1 MVGCWVVPWQ
11 APAVLT
17 RPADVD
23 DAGVVDALREGWGL
37 DVVDVDYLAIGF
49 GSHHW
54 LATTASATWFVTV
67 DDLVTKR
74 HEVSESVLVTRERLL
89 AALTTA
95 AALRDAGFEFVVAPV
110 RTNEDRIAATIGDRY
125 VVAVYPNLDGETY
138 NYGNYSDI
146 AHRDQVVR
154 HLAALHCA
162 PTSCRRWAST
172 DTLAI
177 PRRAE
182 LHAACSQLD
191 AAWASGPFAEPA
203 RGLLA
208 QHADALAH
216 AFGKYDAL
224 VAAVSSQ
231 RSRFV
236 LTHGE
241 PHPANT
247 ITIDH
252 QVVLVDWDTA
262 LIAPPE
268 RDLWDLVGE
277 DRSVADQYEE
287 LAGIPV
293 DHDALELYR
302 LAWDLSEIALYV
314 SDFRQTHDQTDDTRE
329 AWTNLQH
336 FLDPTRW

>member
-1 MVGCWVVPWQ
+1 MF
-11 APAVLT
+11 T

-23 DAGVVDALREGWGL
+23 DADVVDALCEGWGL
-37 DVVDVDYLAIGF
+37 DVGGVDYLAVGF

-54 LATTASATWFVTV
+54 LATTASASWFVTV
-67 DDLVTKR
+67 DDLVARR
-74 HEVSESVLVTRERLL
+74 HEIDESLLATRERLV

-110 RTNEDRIAATIGDRY
+110 RTKEDRIAASIGDRY
-125 VVAVYPNLDGETY
+125 VVTVYPNLDGETHD
-138 NYGNYSDI
+138 YGNYSD
-146 AHRDQVVR
+146 ATHRDSVVR
-154 HLAALHCA
+154 HLATLHCA
-162 PTSCRRWAST
+162 PTSCRRWALT

-182 LHAACSQLD
+182 LHAACSQLED
-191 AAWASGPFAEPA
+191 AWASGPFAEPA
-203 RGLLA
+203 RCVLA

-216 AFGKYDAL
+216 AFGKYDAM

-277 DRSVADQYEE
+277 DPSVAVQYEE
-287 LAGIPV
+287 LAGIVV
-293 DHDALELYR
+293 DHDAIDMYR
-302 LAWDLSEIALYV
+302 LAWDLSEIALYI
-314 SDFRQTHDQTDDTRE
+314 SDFRQPHDQTDDTRE